1 MKILVFG
8 HRLEVGGTQVNAI
21 ELSAYLRDVCGH
33 QVTYLASPGPMQ
45 ELIDK
50 AGLRFLEVPTADTHP
65 SPARMRVID
74 QAIRSE
80 RPDVVHI
87 WDWPQWLDAFLG
99 VRLLRRMPVVVTCMS
114 MVVPSVLPKRAQTTF
129 GTPELVDR
137 ARSAGYRHPHLIM
150 PPVDIQSN
158 SPDSQ
163 AALAFRNSFGI
174 DDGDVLFVTVSRLVN
189 WMKAESIHQT
199 IDAVR
204 RLGGDKTLRF
214 AIVGDGTARAEL
226 EAFAAE
232 VNGELGRRAIVFT
245 GELLDP
251 RPAYAAADV
260 VVGMGGSALR
270 GMAFEKPV
278 IVTGEQNF
286 AALFTPETKDFF
298 YEKGLYGEGD
308 DRFGSDRL
316 VRDMARLLDSQDLRN
331 DLGRF
336 ARGFVEQHYSIDAV
350 GRELNEL
357 LVSASTAPDSF
368 GDVIY
373 DTCRTATLVAAKRFR
388 SQIRWPKMSRSAAA
402 G

>member
-1 MKILVFG
+1 
-8 HRLEVGGTQVNAI
+8 
-21 ELSAYLRDVCGH
+21 
-33 QVTYLASPGPMQ
+33 
-45 ELIDK
+45 
-50 AGLRFLEVPTADTHP
+50 
-65 SPARMRVID
+65 
-74 QAIRSE
+74 
-80 RPDVVHI
+80 
-87 WDWPQWLDAFLG
+87 
-99 VRLLRRMPVVVTCMS
+99 
-114 MVVPSVLPKRAQTTF
+114 
-129 GTPELVDR
+129 
-137 ARSAGYRHPHLIM
+137 
-150 PPVDIQSN
+150 
-158 SPDSQ
+158 
-163 AALAFRNSFGI
+163 
-174 DDGDVLFVTVSRLVN
+174 
-189 WMKAESIHQT
+189 
-199 IDAVR
+199 
-204 RLGGDKTLRF
+204 
-214 AIVGDGTARAEL
+214 
-226 EAFAAE
+226 
-232 VNGELGRRAIVFT
+232 
-245 GELLDP
+245 
-251 RPAYAAADV
+251 
-260 VVGMGGSALR
+260 MGGSALR

>member
-21 ELSAYLRDVCGH
+21 ELSAHLRDVCGH

-150 PPVDIQSN
+150 PPVDIRAN
-158 SPDSQ
+158 SPDRQ
-163 AALAFRNSFGI
+163 AALAFRNRFGI
-174 DDGDVLFVTVSRLVN
+174 DDGDVLLVTVSRLVN

-204 RLGGDKTLRF
+204 RLGGNKALRF
-214 AIVGDGTARAEL
+214 AIVGDGTARADL

-286 AALFTPETKDFF
+286 AALFTPETRDFF

-308 DRFGSDRL
+308 DRFGSNRL
-316 VRDMARLLDSQDLRN
+316 VMDVARLLDSLETRSE
-331 DLGRF
+331 LGRF

-373 DTCRTATLVAAKRFR
+373 DTCRTASLVAAKGFR
-388 SQIRWPKMSRSAAA
+388 ARIRWPKMSRSAAA